1 MKKRTIAMFLS
12 VALCLSVAL
21 TGCGADKSQQS
32 NPSDDGKKSLT
43 IAVLNDVVSLD
54 PAVKDSGI
62 EMQMASHLYDPLV
75 DYDANMNK
83 KPGLAESWTVLDD
96 GVTWEFKLRHGV
108 KFSNGN
114 DFNADDVVF
123 SFERILNDPTLEMG
137 VYLMRLQEVKKVDD
151 YTVQLVTKIPYPVF
165 AGSLVHIMM
174 LDKETCEGLTSE
186 EIAANPVGTGRYR
199 LVEHVKESYIK
210 LVRNDEYW
218 GELPDAEIV
227 EFRVI
232 ANAATRTT
240 ALINGEVD
248 FISNI
253 PVMDVNRLEND
264 PNVQVITNPSLSC
277 NYMGFDQLN
286 EHGSAGT
293 DDPNPLL
300 NVKVRQAI
308 ANYVG
313 DYLLS
318 DIGYYYVPD
327 QQLGTIWEHPERL
340 WKASPLTYADRVKTP
355 TLFIHADKDYRCT
368 LANGLEMFAALKLHG
383 VESKLCMFYGE
394 NHGLSR
400 EGKPSNRISRLS
412 EILRWMEEHLKEE

>member
-62 EMQMASHLYDPLV
+62 EMQMASHLYDALV
-75 DYDANMNK
+75 DYNPDLSR

-165 AGSLVHIMM
+165 DGSLVHIMM

-186 EIAANPVGTGRYR
+186 EIAANPVGTAG
-199 LVEHVKESYIK
+199 
-210 LVRNDEYW
+210 
-218 GELPDAEIV
+218 IV
-227 EFRVI
+227 WW
-232 ANAATRTT
+232 
-240 ALINGEVD
+240 
-248 FISNI
+248 S
-253 PVMDVNRLEND
+253 M
-264 PNVQVITNPSLSC
+264 
-277 NYMGFDQLN
+277 
-286 EHGSAGT
+286 
-293 DDPNPLL
+293 
-300 NVKVRQAI
+300 
-308 ANYVG
+308 
-313 DYLLS
+313 
-318 DIGYYYVPD
+318 
-327 QQLGTIWEHPERL
+327 
-340 WKASPLTYADRVKTP
+340 
-355 TLFIHADKDYRCT
+355 
-368 LANGLEMFAALKLHG
+368 
-383 VESKLCMFYGE
+383 
-394 NHGLSR
+394 
-400 EGKPSNRISRLS
+400 
-412 EILRWMEEHLKEE
+412 